1 MGTDCCNYKT
11 NKDDLEKEIK
21 KDIKITDFETKI
33 TKYDESEKSFIFK
46 NSFRSA
52 NEFIFF
58 EIKESPYEDY
68 SKSLFSRLND
78 IRNHPLFF
86 YSTSKKIN

>member
-33 TKYDESEKSFIFK
+33 TK
-46 NSFRSA
+46 
-52 NEFIFF
+52 
-58 EIKESPYEDY
+58 
-68 SKSLFSRLND
+68 
-78 IRNHPLFF
+78 
-86 YSTSKKIN
+86 